1 MARIDRPSKPAAALL
16 AAAALAAAAA
26 SPLPPRITFRGTI
39 DLPATAADAAG
50 VDVPLTGFS
59 GVTWLDGDRYA
70 AVMDNSDVV
79 VRFRLALGAGG
90 EPRAVNDVAVIRL
103 GAVHDY
109 EDIAIRPGAARQLLV
124 CEEDTPAIH
133 VAALDGTPLGAP
145 LPLPEIL
152 CSRRPNRGLE
162 SLAIDPDGRHLWTAT
177 EEALPEDGPAATLDA
192 GTVVRLVRMPLL
204 RDDGQP
210 AAQFAYAV
218 DPPHRFAP
226 LFGGVPVS
234 GLVAIAPLGAGRL
247 LVLERS
253 GAPGVPPFAGRIHLV
268 DTAGCPDVAGIDAGL
283 AGRTDCHLQ
292 KLRLWEDALG
302 INLEGMCLGPRLAA
316 GGRGLVAVADNGGI
330 GGPNRIACF
339 AVTEPTAAGR
349 SAPTTSPSPCST
361 RSPCGPDRG
370 RPPSRACRDG
380 WRAPC
385 HRRPGPGIPAPCC
398 RDRPA
403 SR

>member
-26 SPLPPRITFRGTI
+26 SPPPPRITFRGTI

-283 AGRTDCHLQ
+283 AGRADCHLQ
-292 KLRLWEDALG
+292 KRRLWEDALG

-316 GGRGLVAVADNGGI
+316 GGRSLVAVADNGGI

-339 AVTEPTAAGR
+339 AVTEPRAAGR

-361 RSPCGPDRG
+361 R
-370 RPPSRACRDG
+370 
-380 WRAPC
+380 
-385 HRRPGPGIPAPCC
+385 
-398 RDRPA
+398 
-403 SR
+403 